1 MQQQRRTFEEWWN
14 NLPVTLRENSSKIV
28 ENDDIDN
35 SIKAVKRINYILFQ
49 LDLITKKDYDKN
61 KPTLEEFKFWFNS
74 GQLIIN

>member
-1 MQQQRRTFEEWWN
+1 M
-14 NLPVTLRENSSKIV
+14 